1 MAFLGMRGTG
11 SWVGNERPQNW
22 REMILYLYPNGAA
35 PLTAIL
41 SKMKSES
48 VDDPHFHWF
57 TKGLPL
63 QRATIVGT
71 FTDAA
76 MLIPYA
82 AGGVTGQTLYVQVA
96 QVEAQEFRAGHLVM
110 FRDASDLTVDC
121 IGRVQ
126 MVIIAG
132 ANSMIAVMLL
142 ENDDNGLATG
152 HDISDCDTLLVTGN
166 SNPEGAE
173 MVDSISY
180 DVTEWYN
187 YTQIFR
193 TSLEIT
199 RTARKTRLR
208 TKDQYQESKREALEL
223 HSIEMEKN
231 FLWGIRTLRTGANGQ
246 PERTTLGL
254 INAIRQGAPANI
266 FNFALDPAFAGQ
278 TWLAGGENFLDTY
291 LEQLF
296 RFGSKEKVAFVGT
309 GAELAIHRLV
319 KAGAIFQITPG
330 DTSVTWGMVTTKWLT
345 PWGSITWI
353 SHPLFNYEPTNRN
366 MVVVFEPSKLKY
378 RYIDDTQFYGETS
391 GKTIREGSGFGR
403 IDGTKEE
410 YLTECGL
417 EYHHPQ
423 CFALFQIG
431 VDNTLP

>member
-1 MAFLGMRGTG
+1 
-11 SWVGNERPQNW
+11 
-22 REMILYLYPNGAA
+22 MILYLYPNGAA
-35 PLTAIL
+35 PLTALL

-63 QRATIVGT
+63 QRAVPTGA

-76 MLIPYA
+76 MLVPYV
-82 AGGVTGQTLYVQVA
+82 AGGVAGQTIYVRTSQL
-96 QVEAQEFRAGHLVM
+96 EATEFRAGHLVM

-126 MVIIAG
+126 SVILAG
-132 ANSMIAVMLL
+132 ANSMISVMLL
-142 ENDDNGLATG
+142 EADDNSVAHTIANA
-152 HDISDCDTLLVTGN
+152 DVLLVTGN

-180 DVTEWYN
+180 DVEEWYN

-254 INAIRQGAPANI
+254 INAIRQGAPANNW
-266 FNFALDPAFAGQ
+266 NFALDPAYAGQ
-278 TWLAGGENFLDTY
+278 TWLQGGEHFLDTY
-291 LEQLF
+291 LEVLF
-296 RFGSKEKVAFVGT
+296 RFGSKEKIALIGS
-309 GAELAIHRLV
+309 GAQLAIDRLV
-319 KAGAIFQITPG
+319 KNGATFNLTPG
-330 DTSVTWGMVTTKWLT
+330 DASVTWGIHTTRWLT
-345 PWGSITWI
+345 SFGTLTWI
-353 SHPLFNYEPTNRN
+353 THPLFNYEPTNRS
-366 MVVVFEPSKLKY
+366 MMVVFEPSKLKY
-378 RYIDDTQFYGETS
+378 KYIDDTMFYGETS

-410 YLTECGL
+410 YLTEAGL

-423 CFALFQIG
+423 CFGLFQIG
-431 VDNTLP
+431 VDNGL